1 MSKTNAARQL
11 DALGIEYSLLTY
23 TVDPENLTASNVAH
37 KLGLPVEQ
45 VWKTLLCRIE
55 PQGSHVFA
63 VLAGADELDLKKL
76 AAAAGARSAA
86 LAPLKDVQALTGY
99 IRGGVTVLGAKKDFA
114 VFVDETAV
122 LHERISVS
130 AGVRGLQ
137 LWLTPGNYLR
147 AAGART
153 AGAGLAALAAEAR

>member
-23 TVDPENLTASNVAH
+23 TVEPENLAASNVAR

-45 VWKTLLCRIE
+45 VWKTLLCQIE
-55 PQGSHVFA
+55 PGGGHVFA

-76 AAAAGARSAA
+76 AVAAGARSAA

-137 LWLTPGNYLR
+137 LWLTPGDYLR
-147 AAGART
+147 AAGVRT
-153 AGAGLAALAAEAR
+153 AGAGLAALAAEVR